1 MINIKKIGLL
11 NALDKGP
18 VICAEGYL
26 FEMERRGYLKAN
38 LFVPEVVLDNP
49 QVVEQL
55 HRDYVHAGSDVV
67 LAFTYYVDR
76 EKLKVIGKEK
86 LLEPMYYDALK
97 IARKVSFETRTLFAG
112 NIGQSNVWKP
122 GDKEAERKTIAM
134 FEEQAQWSKQGGVEF
149 IIAETISFFGEACL
163 ALNAIKNVGLP
174 AIVNLAID
182 VDGLLRDGYTPE
194 DACKRLADL
203 GADVVGL
210 NCYRGPRTLLPV
222 LKQVTEK
229 VKSHVA
235 ALPVAYHT
243 TENEPTFEVL
253 SDGKGNTVF
262 PTRLDPHVATRDE
275 MAYFAQEAYK
285 LGARF
290 IGGCCGTAPYHVR
303 SMAEALG
310 RKVAA
315 SKYSPAELT
324 KKQKQYFIPVATM
337 HKKGSLDDKTA
348 R

>member
-1 MINIKKIGLL
+1 MENIKELGLL

-18 VICAEGYL
+18 VVCAEGYL

-49 QVVEQL
+49 LVVEQL
-55 HRDYVHAGSDVV
+55 HRDFVHAGSDVV

-76 EKLKVIGKEK
+76 EKLKSIGKED
-86 LLEPMYYDALK
+86 LLETMYFDALK
-97 IARKVSFETRTLFAG
+97 IARKVSHESGTLLAG
-112 NIGQSNVWKP
+112 NISQTNVWKP
-122 GDKEAERKTIAM
+122 GDKEAEKKTIAM
-134 FEEQAQWSKQGGVEF
+134 FEEQARWSKEGGAQF

-163 ALNAIKNVGLP
+163 ALNAIKSVGLP
-174 AIVNLAID
+174 AIVNMAID

-194 DACKRLADL
+194 DACQRLADL

-210 NCYRGPRTLLPV
+210 NCYRGPGTMLPI
-222 LKQVTEK
+222 LKKVTEK

-243 TENEPTFEVL
+243 TNDEPTFEVL

-262 PTRLDPHVATRDE
+262 PTLLDPHVATRNE
-275 MAYFAQEAYK
+275 MANFALEAYK

-290 IGGCCGTAPYHVR
+290 IGGCCGTAPYHIR

-310 RKVAA
+310 RRVAA

-324 KKQKQYFIPVATM
+324 QEQKQYFIPMASM
-337 HKKGSLDDKTA
+337 HKKGSFSHV
-348 R
+348 

>member
-1 MINIKKIGLL
+1 MKNIKEIGLL
-11 NALDKGP
+11 NALDTGP

-55 HRDYVHAGSDVV
+55 HRDFVHCGSDVV

-76 EKLKVIGKEK
+76 EKLKAIGKED
-86 LLEPMYYDALK
+86 LLETMYFDALK
-97 IARKVSFETRTLFAG
+97 IARKVSNETRTFLAG
-112 NIGQSNVWKP
+112 NMGQSNVWKP
-122 GDKEAERKTIAM
+122 GDKEAEKKTITM
-134 FEEQAQWSKQGGVEF
+134 FEEQAQWSQEGGAEF

-163 ALNAIKNVGLP
+163 ALNAIKSVGLP

-182 VDGLLRDGYTPE
+182 INGLLRDGYTPA
-194 DACKRLADL
+194 DACQRLADL

-210 NCYRGPRTLLPV
+210 NCYRGPATMLPV
-222 LKQVTEK
+222 LQKVTEK

-243 TENEPTFEVL
+243 TENEPTYGVL

-262 PTRLDPHVATRDE
+262 PTLLDPHQATRDE
-275 MAYFAQEAYK
+275 MADFALKAYK

-290 IGGCCGTAPYHVR
+290 IGGCCGTAPYHIR

-310 RKVAA
+310 RKVSA
-315 SKYSPAELT
+315 SKYSPVELT
-324 KKQKQYFIPVATM
+324 EEQKQYFIPVATM
-337 HKKGSLDDKTA
+337 HKKGSLKN
-348 R
+348 